1 MLFECSE
8 VGKLGGMT
16 GCLLSMLFILT
27 ILITGAPAPL
37 Q

>member
-1 MLFECSE
+1 MLFKRSE
-8 VGKLGGMT
+8 VGELVRMT

-27 ILITGAPAPL
+27 IVITGAPAPL

>member
-1 MLFECSE
+1 MFFERSE
-8 VGKLGGMT
+8 VAKLVGMT

-27 ILITGAPAPL
+27 IVIRGAPAPL

>member
-1 MLFECSE
+1 MFFKRSE
-8 VGKLGGMT
+8 VGKLVGIT

-27 ILITGAPAPL
+27 IGITGAPAPL